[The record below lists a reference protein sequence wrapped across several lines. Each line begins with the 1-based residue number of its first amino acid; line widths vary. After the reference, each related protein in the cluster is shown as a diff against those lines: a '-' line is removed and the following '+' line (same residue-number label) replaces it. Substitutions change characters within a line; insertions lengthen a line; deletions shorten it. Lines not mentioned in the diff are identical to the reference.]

1 MGMKVGLVPAHV
13 IQVQGVE
20 TGSPAE
26 LSCPVGWP
34 HFQLGVMLG
43 LLSPTQLLYLT
54 DMLNSCD
61 GFLSL
66 FVLLT
71 FTRSCGNVSPNII
84 MCG

>member
-1 MGMKVGLVPAHV
+1 MKVGLVPARV
-13 IQVQGVE
+13 IQVQGAE
-20 TGSPAE
+20 AGSPAE
-26 LSCPVGWP
+26 LSCPGDWP

-54 DMLNSCD
+54 DMLNLCD

-84 MCG
+84 TCG